1 MNEVRRENLVPGSNS
16 SHKLY
21 RLNLTSFGYPLP
33 VLFLKSPN
41 VAIATVKFFVV
52 DAPSAYNA
60 ILGRGRLNAI
70 EALVSTSHFM
80 MKFPTERGVGVE
92 KGQQQ
97 VARDCYL
104 VALKGKG
111 GHVV

>member
-1 MNEVRRENLVPGSNS
+1 M
-16 SHKLY
+16 
-21 RLNLTSFGYPLP
+21 
-33 VLFLKSPN
+33 
-41 VAIATVKFFVV
+41 V

-70 EALVSTSHFM
+70 EALVSTSHLM

-111 GHVV
+111 GHVVQMEGGEKKEIYPFLVLCRAKASNANVSSFQV

>member
-1 MNEVRRENLVPGSNS
+1 
-16 SHKLY
+16 
-21 RLNLTSFGYPLP
+21 
-33 VLFLKSPN
+33 
-41 VAIATVKFFVV
+41 
-52 DAPSAYNA
+52 
-60 ILGRGRLNAI
+60 
-70 EALVSTSHFM
+70 M

-111 GHVV
+111 GHVVQIEGGEKK